1 MKKFYL
7 LIVLLFG
14 CWVLGQVGVTP
25 QQKIDNTYQFE
36 FKDLQFTLS
45 NRAQNGSKNSHISL
59 FVKYEDGSEE
69 QIYHRRIFVTQNNN
83 ETGFTLTPII
93 TKKNPKQI
101 IVRSFIN
108 WPSGPNTEVDFPIE
122 ITTCGLQLYNK
133 TFEPRHVHGFQFYYR
148 KIPLH
153 TIKADLVNGL
163 TNTYLPGGT
172 KVNFFAKTG
181 FDASLYNY
189 QYRLDGDTQ
198 WKDINSSLSTLD
210 KLSISAEDILGS
222 DYINHLGKKIYI
234 RVASCKEENDY
245 LSYSE
250 PLPLTITTSAPKIVK
265 SKKEELK
272 CSYSQD
278 GTVKLT
284 FDRKLYS
291 SEYMAASIHTFGV
304 NNEQLPYASID
315 QNILTNQL
323 RNSNELILSGYP
335 PGRYVINFI
344 GSVKDSNGDDIAM
357 YSDGE
362 QFSYQFTFVPP
373 PPVEFSLT
381 SKTDVFC
388 FSGSDGR
395 IRLNAKGGQNKFQY
409 SLDMGQTWIDFN
421 NGNEAELQQLVAG
434 NYKIMVRDSNVCF
447 ALDEQGANKVL
458 TVSITQPEKAIALTS
473 TIQTPTGYGLTNGY
487 IVADISGGTPNDDG
501 SYSYEWKKDSPS
513 GEVLIDEPPIFNTT
527 PKSFTLKLNNIG
539 SGKYYLTVKDKNYA
553 NATSNLSNC
562 GIILHEFEVTQP
574 DPLKVDIQVTKAIS
588 CNIANVY
595 SNIGGYDD
603 NQNGIPDF
611 AEDGQLRAVV
621 TGGVIDYKY
630 QWQKEVGASFQD
642 VVGETT
648 STLKSLI
655 AGHYKVKIVDK
666 NGNATE
672 ADYTLQYPEE
682 LKLSLFA
689 NSIKC
694 NSQNEGEVMATV
706 TGGSGAYTYAW
717 NTGDNVAHITGLNA
731 GFYYV
736 SVRDGNNCPVDAN
749 IEIKQPSQLSI
760 EEVSVAQPTCDGQS
774 NGAIEVKVS
783 GGELPYKVEWSNG
796 MTGERISG
804 LSAGTYTVKFTD
816 KNGCFAI
823 KDFTLTNPVPLIIDL
838 GKDITLCSGDSKTYD
853 AKINDPNATYVWRDQ
868 NAQIISTI
876 STVTLAKAGTYTVT
890 VTNSN
895 GCSGTDNITV
905 KNSTEVLQPNFLVTT
920 YAFTDRIIE
929 VINTSYLKPEKM
941 EWVIPTEAEVVSK
954 TEALLQIK
962 FKDKGSY
969 KIGLQASQGACEKL
983 IEKEVIVETN
993 DYAVQD
999 PSSNTS
1005 NIKSFVITPNPN
1017 SGVYKVLIELN
1028 VERSIRIRLM
1038 DMQSREA
1045 SKSFD
1050 APKGTKF
1057 DLPFNLT
1064 LPGASYL
1071 VILETGNEVM
1081 VKKMIVK

>member
-7 LIVLLFG
+7 LILLLFG
-14 CWVLGQVGVTP
+14 CLVLGQIDITGNAQYKLSLNGYVGGAGSESCGTFRGL
-25 QQKIDNTYQFE
+25 QWITLFYENGSLKNIYGTYGIRKDN
-36 FKDLQFTLS
+36 FT
-45 NRAQNGSKNSHISL
+45 NRAFNYGNIYYTKNDKITRLNIRTTNRKGNANCTS
-59 FVKYEDGSEE
+59 YE
-69 QIYHRRIFVTQNNN
+69 N
-83 ETGFTLTPII
+83 EGNLA
-93 TKKNPKQI
+93 
-101 IVRSFIN
+101 
-108 WPSGPNTEVDFPIE
+108 
-122 ITTCGLQLYNK
+122 ITTCMNRYYD
-133 TFEPRHVHGFQFYYR
+133 FEEFESRDDRSRSVPGYVVVKSEIDVKLNFD
-148 KIPLH
+148 PL
-153 TIKADLVNGL
+153 VP
-163 TNTYLPGGT
+163 Y
-172 KVNFFAKTG
+172 
-181 FDASLYNY
+181 
-189 QYRLDGDTQ
+189 
-198 WKDINSSLSTLD
+198 
-210 KLSISAEDILGS
+210 ILGS
-222 DYINHLGKKIYI
+222 TDNLKISLPDNLYTTDYNWKYRIGSDPIQSFPSVYNNKPVLNIPASEFISESNFGKVVTVWLESNCVIDGVTSKSNIFTFTT
-234 RVASCKEENDY
+234 
-245 LSYSE
+245 L
-250 PLPLTITTSAPKIVK
+250 LTAPKIINAE
-265 SKKEELK
+265 SQNTT
-272 CSYSQD
+272 CSYNND
-278 GTVKLT
+278 GKVILK
-284 FDRKLYS
+284 FDRLLRDGESLK
-291 SEYMAASIHTFGV
+291 AALVDVATNSTIENYTLADLATTKEITID
-304 NNEQLPYASID
+304 NLPAGKYR
-315 QNILTNQL
+315 L
-323 RNSNELILSGYP
+323 EL
-335 PGRYVINFI
+335 
-344 GSVKDSNGDDIAM
+344 
-357 YSDGE
+357 SDGRFNGHNTYTDSP
-362 QFSYQFTFVPP
+362 QHIFTFTINKPD
-373 PPVEFSLT
+373 PVEFYLT

-388 FSGSDGR
+388 FAGSDGR

-421 NGNEAELQQLVAG
+421 NGNEAELQQLVVG
-434 NYKIMVRDSNVCF
+434 NYKIMVRDSNACF

-513 GEVLIDEPPIFNTT
+513 GEVLTDEPPTINTT
-527 PKSFTLKLNNIG
+527 PKSYTLKLNNIG
-539 SGKYYLTVKDKNYA
+539 AGKYYLTVKDKNYA
-553 NATSNLSNC
+553 NATSSLSNC
-562 GIILHEFEVTQP
+562 GIILQEFEVTQP
-574 DPLKVDIQVTKAIS
+574 DPLKVDIQVAKAIS

-611 AEDGQLRAVV
+611 AEDGQLSAVV

-630 QWQKEVGASFQD
+630 QWQKEVGGSFQD
-642 VVGETT
+642 VVGETL

-749 IEIKQPSQLSI
+749 IEIKQPSQLLI

-796 MTGERISG
+796 MTGESISG

-816 KNGCFAI
+816 KNGCFAT
-823 KDFTLTNPVPLIIDL
+823 KDFVLTNPVPLIIDL

-853 AKINDPNATYVWRDQ
+853 TKIKDPNATYVWRDQ

-876 STVTLAKAGTYTVT
+876 STVTLTKAGTYTVT

-895 GCSGTDNITV
+895 GCSGTDDIVV
-905 KNSTEVLQPNFLVTT
+905 KNSTEVLQPNFLVAT

-929 VINTSYLKPEKM
+929 VINTSYIKPEKM
-941 EWVIPTEAEVVSK
+941 DWVIPAGAEVVSK

-969 KIGLQASQGACEKL
+969 KVGLQASQGACEKL

-999 PSSNTS
+999 PSSNAS

-1017 SGVYKVLIELN
+1017 SGAYKVLIELN
-1028 VERSIRIRLM
+1028 VERSVRIRVM
-1038 DMQSREA
+1038 DMQSREV
-1045 SKSFD
+1045 SKPFD

-1057 DLPFNLT
+1057 DLPFNLALT
-1064 LPGASYL
+1064 GASYL
-1071 VILETGNEVM
+1071 VILETGNQVM